1 MKRLFVLIICFLP
14 LLSALH
20 AQQGVVIGKKEGAP
34 NPFAKLEVHSTSS
47 GLLIPRMTEE
57 ERNNINPDGTA
68 ISLLVFDIS
77 DSTFYFF
84 NGIEWEKMGSGRD
97 IDIITEKLDTVTK
110 KLQELEESLA
120 EALMVDSIANLP
132 AEGRNSGDVVIV
144 EDNGEGYRETFVW
157 TDSDNDGVPDKWVGV
172 TVRPR
177 VAGYNVY
184 WFEDDMADK
193 LVPGDFTNDKVAAT
207 GSSDF
212 DPNGY
217 TIDPSFSGNRVIAF
231 PENWGSPAFYIGDA
245 NMYNNGVKYKVV
257 IDGISYQAWAFYL
270 SFIPGYTGPAPV
282 LTAVK

>member
-1 MKRLFVLIICFLP
+1 M
-14 LLSALH
+14 
-20 AQQGVVIGKKEGAP
+20 IGKKDGAP
-34 NPFAKLEVHSTSS
+34 NPFAKLEVYSTSS
-47 GLLIPRMTEE
+47 GLLIPRMTEV

-84 NGIEWEKMGSGRD
+84 NGIDWEKMGSGRD
-97 IDIITEKLDTVTK
+97 IDIITEQLDTVNA
-110 KLQELEESLA
+110 KLQDLEESLA
-120 EALMVDSIANLP
+120 EAMMVDSVWQLP

-157 TDSDNDGVPDKWVGV
+157 SDSDEDGTPDRWVGV

-177 VAGYNVY
+177 VSGYNVY
-184 WFEDDMADK
+184 WFEDDMADD
-193 LVPGDFTNDKVAAT
+193 LVAADFTNDKVASS
-207 GSSDF
+207 GSIDF
-212 DPNGY
+212 DPVGY
-217 TIDPSFSGNRVIAF
+217 TINTGTSGNKIIAF

-245 NMYNNGVKYKVV
+245 NMYNNGVKYKVR

-270 SFIPGYTGPAPV
+270 SFIPGYTGPAPI